1 MKHLSIRSKITLWF
15 AAALVIVVSLTYVC
29 ILSVSNQV
37 LQKTIKDN
45 LIETVENNMDEVEYY
60 ESMDA
65 ITEPN
70 DVDYFIRYGDAFLE
84 IDDDFLDSVNQVY
97 TALYNSDLFML
108 YGENPVAKQCASLSL
123 QNMTIQTVKA
133 YGVRYYVFD
142 RELTGEGLGGLWLR
156 GVVSEKQG
164 KEDLSTI
171 TMFSMVIM
179 PVIVAVAIYGGSLI
193 AKRTLEPIQ
202 KISET
207 VEHISR
213 GNDLKKRIE
222 LDKGDD
228 ELHLLAEQFN
238 SMFARLDDSFEKEKR
253 FTSDVSHELRTPMS
267 VIMAQCEY
275 SMDENS
281 SLDEY
286 AESIQSIYSQGQKM
300 TVLINQMLDIA
311 RLEMRPENYPKE
323 RVDLSA
329 LTDSICK
336 DMALIKEKGIAISS
350 HIDAGLFISGNP
362 GLLARAISNLI
373 SNAYHYGKDNGHIDV
388 SLKKVEE
395 QVVLTVSDDGIG
407 IAEENIP
414 KIFDRFYRED
424 SSRTQNG
431 TGLGLSIT
439 KEIVQFHG
447 GTIEVKS
454 LLGIGSTFTVIF
466 PSERG
471 NAL

>member
-142 RELTGEGLGGLWLR
+142 RELTGEGLRGLWLR

-171 TMFSMVIM
+171 TMLSMVIM

-373 SNAYHYGKDNGHIDV
+373 SNAYHYGKENGHIDV
-388 SLKKVEE
+388 SLAKNDER
-395 QVVLTVSDDGIG
+395 VVLTVSDDGIG

>member
-45 LIETVENNMDEVEYY
+45 LIETVENNMDEIEYY

-142 RELTGEGLGGLWLR
+142 RELTGEGLRGLWLR

-171 TMFSMVIM
+171 TMLSMVIM

>member
-45 LIETVENNMDEVEYY
+45 LIETVENNMDEIEYY

-171 TMFSMVIM
+171 TMLSMVIM

-193 AKRTLEPIQ
+193 AKRALEPIQ

>member
-171 TMFSMVIM
+171 TMLSMVIM

-388 SLKKVEE
+388 FLKKVEE

>member
-45 LIETVENNMDEVEYY
+45 LIETVENNMDEIEYY

-142 RELTGEGLGGLWLR
+142 RELTGEGLRGLWLR

-171 TMFSMVIM
+171 TMLSMVIM

-193 AKRTLEPIQ
+193 AKRALEPIQ

-336 DMALIKEKGIAISS
+336 DMALIKEKGLAISS

>member
-45 LIETVENNMDEVEYY
+45 LIETVENNMDEIEYY

-142 RELTGEGLGGLWLR
+142 RELTGEGLRGLWLR

-171 TMFSMVIM
+171 TMLSMVIM

-193 AKRTLEPIQ
+193 AKRALEPIQ

-388 SLKKVEE
+388 FLKKVEE

>member
-142 RELTGEGLGGLWLR
+142 RELTGEGLEGLWLR

-171 TMFSMVIM
+171 TMLSMVIM

>member
-142 RELTGEGLGGLWLR
+142 RELTGEGLEGLWLR

-171 TMFSMVIM
+171 TMLSMVIM

-388 SLKKVEE
+388 FLKKVEE

>member
-171 TMFSMVIM
+171 TMLSMVIM

-193 AKRTLEPIQ
+193 AKRALEPIQ

-373 SNAYHYGKDNGHIDV
+373 SNAYHYGKDNGHLDV

>member
-142 RELTGEGLGGLWLR
+142 RELTGEGLEGLWLR

-171 TMFSMVIM
+171 TMLSMVIM

-193 AKRTLEPIQ
+193 AKRALEPIQ

-336 DMALIKEKGIAISS
+336 DMGPYRRIFEK
-350 HIDAGLFISGNP
+350 
-362 GLLARAISNLI
+362 
-373 SNAYHYGKDNGHIDV
+373 
-388 SLKKVEE
+388 
-395 QVVLTVSDDGIG
+395 
-407 IAEENIP
+407 
-414 KIFDRFYRED
+414 
-424 SSRTQNG
+424 SRRT
-431 TGLGLSIT
+431 
-439 KEIVQFHG
+439 G
-447 GTIEVKS
+447 GTDS
-454 LLGIGSTFTVIF
+454 L
-466 PSERG
+466 
-471 NAL
+471 

>member
-388 SLKKVEE
+388 FLKKVEE

>member
-171 TMFSMVIM
+171 TMLSMVIM

-193 AKRTLEPIQ
+193 AKRALEPIQ

>member
-45 LIETVENNMDEVEYY
+45 LIETVENNMDEIEYY

-142 RELTGEGLGGLWLR
+142 RELTGEGLRGLWLR

-171 TMFSMVIM
+171 TMLSMVIM

-193 AKRTLEPIQ
+193 AKRALEPIQ

>member
-45 LIETVENNMDEVEYY
+45 LIETVENNMDEIEYY

-133 YGVRYYVFD
+133 FGVRYYVFD
-142 RELTGEGLGGLWLR
+142 RELTGEGLRGLWLR

-171 TMFSMVIM
+171 TMLSMVIM

>member
-45 LIETVENNMDEVEYY
+45 LIETVENNMDEIEYY

-142 RELTGEGLGGLWLR
+142 RELTGEGLRGLWLR

-171 TMFSMVIM
+171 TMLSMVIM

-388 SLKKVEE
+388 FLKKVEE

>member
-142 RELTGEGLGGLWLR
+142 RELTGEGLRGLWLR

-171 TMFSMVIM
+171 TMLSMVIM

-193 AKRTLEPIQ
+193 AKRALEPIQ

-300 TVLINQMLDIA
+300 TVLINQMLDIS

>member
-193 AKRTLEPIQ
+193 AKRALEPIQ

>member
-373 SNAYHYGKDNGHIDV
+373 SNAYRYGKDNGHIDV

-471 NAL
+471 NVL